1 MELTEELNGIKTEK
15 EYAPSHVIDII
26 GLYKSFGTKDVLN
39 GIDLNLISGENLVV
53 LGKSG
58 SGKSILIKCIVGL
71 CIPEKGEI
79 KIFGTDI
86 TKLEEK
92 ELNTIRLRIGFLFQN
107 SALYDSMTVRENLSF
122 VLKRHIKN
130 ITDKEEN
137 EQIEDILSSVGLM
150 EAIDKMP
157 SELSGGMRKRAGLA
171 RTLILK
177 PEIILYDEPTTGL
190 DSITSRE
197 ISDLILSIQKKYKA
211 TSIIITHDMACA
223 KLTGD
228 RIVILKDGKINA
240 EGTYETLENSENE
253 WNRSFF
259 V

>member
-1 MELTEELNGIKTEK
+1 MELIEELNGIKTEK
-15 EYAPSHVIDII
+15 EHASSHVIDII
-26 GLYKSFGTKDVLN
+26 GLYKSFGTKIVLN
-39 GIDLNLISGENLVV
+39 GIDLNLVSGENLVV

-137 EQIEDILSSVGLM
+137 EQIEEILSSVGLM

-190 DSITSRE
+190 DSITSQE

-253 WNRSFF
+253 WVKSFF